1 MLRLPHLNNSFAL
14 DVEGAEFDGACV
26 VVQNVSPST
35 AERIENLLRDG
46 YPHPLSAPQAAPA
59 PLPPIPQHCPLV
71 ERFADVADG
80 LLMTTEKGGR
90 HPLADLMT
98 ALELAQI
105 SLEDQQ
111 RSKYTCNLHPS
122 KIDTLRS
129 LTTANLLELRAIGS
143 SPRQIAILL
152 NCHAGY
158 FIDDNA
164 VVFTPWPLP
173 EVSTQQTN
181 FCVVV

>member
-26 VVQNVSPST
+26 VVHNVSPAT

-46 YPHPLSAPQAAPA
+46 YLHPLSPLQPD
-59 PLPPIPQHCPLV
+59 PLPPLTQRCPLV

-80 LLMTTEKGGR
+80 LLMTTEPGAT

-98 ALELAQI
+98 AIELAQKC
-105 SLEDQQ
+105 LEAQR
-111 RSKYTCNLHPS
+111 RSKATSNLHPS
-122 KIDTLRS
+122 KIDTLRM
-129 LTTANLLELRAIGS
+129 LTTGNLLTLRALGS

>member
-1 MLRLPHLNNSFAL
+1 MLRLPSPNNSFAL

-46 YPHPLSAPQAAPA
+46 HPHPLSAPALAS
-59 PLPPIPQHCPLV
+59 IPENPRWCGLV
-71 ERFADVADG
+71 ERFAEVADG
-80 LLMTTEKGGR
+80 LLMATESGNR

-98 ALELAQI
+98 AIELAQKC
-105 SLEDQQ
+105 LEAQR
-111 RSKYTCNLHPS
+111 RSKATSNLHPS
-122 KIDTLRS
+122 KIDTLRI
-129 LTTANLLELRAIGS
+129 LTTGNLLELRALGS

-173 EVSTQQTN
+173 EINTQQTN
-181 FCVVV
+181 FCVVC